1 MSILLNE
8 RGNPEPSPDVQRR
21 LRGIHPRL
29 SLRFMQSAPSHWGV
43 TLGWGDD
50 DPRKERVRTGQTP
63 LDRAFDIIG
72 YLPMNASVDEAPA
85 YLSRMFREYP
95 LDHVRSIAD
104 HITNFNATEPVREA
118 AEAAAA
124 EVLDRA
130 NPAGT
135 PKGRRRK

>member
-1 MSILLNE
+1 MTILLNE
-8 RGNPEPSPDVQRR
+8 RGNPEPSPDIQRR

-29 SLRFMQSAPSHWGV
+29 SLRFMQSAPGNWAV

-50 DPRKERVRTGQTP
+50 DPRKERVRTGLTS

-85 YLSRMFREYP
+85 YLSRMFRTYP

-104 HITNFNATEPVREA
+104 HIANFNATEPLRDAVEA
-118 AEAAAA
+118 ATAD
-124 EVLDRA
+124 VLDSA

-135 PKGRRRK
+135 PKARRRK